1 MPDVLLTIAAGLFG
15 IVFLMGFAVWYFIAT
30 YDKRLIIIHK
40 TGRWDP
46 RRYRKFD
53 SRMRVDVDKDSPVDI
68 EIRADNIF
76 RPAKHRSMKPNEYVI
91 YMEGN
96 VTPEGVGLPLSEK
109 NAREAEALL
118 RMGVAIEDEPT
129 FKAMLHRPMAAS
141 TFLLMAVALLSMGI
155 LVGIILAPHLG
166 IR

>member
-1 MPDVLLTIAAGLFG
+1 MPNVLLTFAVGLFG
-15 IVFLMGFAVWYFIAT
+15 IVVLLIFGVWYFIAT

-46 RRYRKFD
+46 RKYRKFD
-53 SRMRVDVDKDSPVDI
+53 SRMRVEVDKNSSTNI

-76 RPAKHRSMKPNEYVI
+76 RPAKHRSLAPNEYVV

-96 VTPEGVGLPLSEK
+96 VTPEGIGQPLDVR

-118 RMGVAIEDEPT
+118 RMGIAIEDEPT
-129 FKAMLHRPMAAS
+129 FKAMLHRPMPPGIV
-141 TFLLMAVALLSMGI
+141 LLIALAFLSMGI
-155 LVGIILAPHLG
+155 IAGLILAPHIG